1 MKNLFIFLGGGLVGA
16 GITYIGMSAKFNKY
30 EERINAELAN
40 ISTTSESEEK
50 DVEENAD
57 KPLTDE
63 DVIISEEEAEKIQ
76 KEEYNKI
83 TEKYNNEAIAEE
95 PYVIDIGEAGEFDNY
110 EVVELTYYEDN
121 VLKYKKGKIVEDIE
135 YLVTE
140 EALKQFNSYGVVAV
154 RHDYIKKDFLISK
167 CKNTYSE
174 TFEG

>member
-40 ISTTSESEEK
+40 ISTTSESEE
-50 DVEENAD
+50 ENTD

-63 DVIISEEEAEKIQ
+63 DIIISEEEAEKIQ

-83 TEKYNNEAIAEE
+83 TEEYNNEAIAEE

-121 VLKYKKGKIVEDIE
+121 VLSYDDGTIVEDIE
-135 YLVTE
+135 YLVTRILYL
-140 EALKQFNSYGVVAV
+140 AKRQPPDSLPISPKCGGVCCISLPAV
-154 RHDYIKKDFLISK
+154 VQLEKTWRRS
-167 CKNTYSE
+167 SW
-174 TFEG
+174 